1 MSNKRSDAERK
12 KTLSK
17 RKKEKE
23 KRPIKPPQ
31 PDPNRT
37 NAKLA
42 HVNNAANFILQQHG
56 NLEKRVTDNVKQLWD
71 NQSEISKGMDA
82 AEFNLRA
89 HQKVL
94 NSLAIEFERLV
105 THLNDEVFKTEH
117 ELAVLEL
124 AEVTIPSDTGEA
136 VRVVRRL
143 DWPYYHTQV
152 DKEMRALK
160 EAEELRAAEEEQ
172 QRLELAEEKIEE
184 APMPPQDNIPEGA
197 TVFGG

>member
-1 MSNKRSDAERK
+1 M
-12 KTLSK
+12 
-17 RKKEKE
+17 
-23 KRPIKPPQ
+23 
-31 PDPNRT
+31 
-37 NAKLA
+37 
-42 HVNNAANFILQQHG
+42 LQQHG
-56 NLEKRVTDNVKQLWD
+56 NLERRVAENVQQLWD

-117 ELAVLEL
+117 ELSVLEL
-124 AEVTIPSDTGEA
+124 AEVTIPCDTGEA

-152 DKEMRALK
+152 DKEMRVLK
-160 EAEELRAAEEEQ
+160 EAEELRVAKEEQ
-172 QRLELAEEKIEE
+172 LLAENDVLEKIEE
-184 APMPPQDNIPEGA
+184 VPLPPEDNIPAGA

>member
-1 MSNKRSDAERK
+1 M
-12 KTLSK
+12 
-17 RKKEKE
+17 
-23 KRPIKPPQ
+23 
-31 PDPNRT
+31 
-37 NAKLA
+37 
-42 HVNNAANFILQQHG
+42 LQQHG
-56 NLEKRVTDNVKQLWD
+56 NMEKKVQENVTQLWN
-71 NQSEISKGMDA
+71 NQSELKGGMDA

-105 THLNDEVFKTEH
+105 THLNDEIFKTEH
-117 ELAVLEL
+117 ELLVLEL

-160 EAEELRAAEEEQ
+160 EAEELRAAQEEQ
-172 QRLELAEEKIEE
+172 QRLAENDVLEKTEE
-184 APMPPQDNIPEGA
+184 VPLPPQDSIPEGA